1 MSPLF
6 LPTLA
11 ILALAAE
18 PLPPGDL
25 TRSVRVGESTR
36 TYLLHVPRSYD
47 PDKPTPLVLA
57 LHPFATNGPMMVRI
71 SGLSETADRHGFLVA
86 YPNGTGVGALLH
98 WNVGLTP
105 GDRADDMGYLA
116 QVLDDL
122 STIANIDPKRVYAT
136 GFSNGGMMC
145 YRLAAEWSDRIAAIA
160 PVSGTRIAGKIE
172 PKRPVSVLH
181 FHGTDDPFVTYN
193 GHLWRQTG
201 SHRLLGVDETIKS
214 WVLLNGCDPEPVS
227 AAVPLKND
235 HGLAVE
241 RSVYGPGRDGSEVV
255 LYKIQGGGHTWPGR
269 EPIGAFLGKSAMS
282 LDANELIWD
291 FFTRHPLPEP
301 ALPEN

>member
-1 MSPLF
+1 MSPLL

-18 PLPPGDL
+18 PLPSGDL

-36 TYLLHVPRSYD
+36 PYLLHVPKSYNSE
-47 PDKPTPLVLA
+47 KPTPLVLA
-57 LHPFATNGPMMVRI
+57 LHPFATNGPLMARI
-71 SGLSETADRHGFLVA
+71 SGLSKTADRHGFLVA
-86 YPNGTGVGALLH
+86 YPNGTGVGTLLH
-98 WNVGLTP
+98 WNVGLTS

-122 STIANIDPKRVYAT
+122 SAIANIDPRRVYAT

-160 PVSGTRIAGKIE
+160 PVSGTRISGKIE

-181 FHGTDDPFVTYN
+181 FHGTEDQFVAYN
-193 GHLWRQTG
+193 GRLWRQTG
-201 SHRLLGVDETIKS
+201 PNRLLGVDETIQS
-214 WVLLNGCDPEPVS
+214 WAVFNGCNPEPVFT
-227 AAVPLKND
+227 AVPLQD
-235 HGLAVE
+235 DDGLSVE
-241 RSVYGPGRDGSEVV
+241 RSLYGPGRDGSEVI

-269 EPIGAFLGKSAMS
+269 E
-282 LDANELIWD
+282 
-291 FFTRHPLPEP
+291 
-301 ALPEN
+301 